1 MGLSSH
7 PQFHARVLV
16 RWGKMHVRD
25 GKLPVHGLSLE
36 KLKRLKVDM
45 AIHVQAALSTGP
57 SDRPNDCAVMNRRID
72 TIAE

>member
-1 MGLSSH
+1 MPVRDGKL
-7 PQFHARVLV
+7 FV
-16 RWGKMHVRD
+16 RWGKMPVRD
-25 GKLPVHGLSLE
+25 GKLPVRGLSLE